1 MPGNVIEELKA
12 RNIGPRFCYR
22 PPPGGGM
29 TLDHIPAAAPSL
41 ARLIQELNKLPGIG
55 PKSAQRLAYHMI
67 RLSNDEA
74 LALADAI
81 TAVKQNIVFCDL
93 CQNLTDASPCSICS
107 NARRNRTQICVVED
121 PLDVLALE
129 RTHCYLGLYHVLHG
143 VISPL
148 NGIGPEQL
156 KLKELF
162 PRLSGGEVTELIIA
176 TNPTLEGEAT
186 AMYLSRHLVHT
197 NLKVTH
203 LARGLPVGGSLEYSD
218 ELTLSRAFQGRQ
230 EV

>member
-1 MPGNVIEELKA
+1 
-12 RNIGPRFCYR
+12 
-22 PPPGGGM
+22 M
-29 TLDHIPAAAPSL
+29 TMEHIPAAAPSL
-41 ARLIQELNKLPGIG
+41 SRLIQELNRLPGIG
-55 PKSAQRLAYHMI
+55 PKSAQRLAYFII
-67 RLSNDEA
+67 RLPDQEA
-74 LALADAI
+74 YDLAEAI
-81 TAVKQNIVFCDL
+81 SAVKTSIVLCQE
-93 CQNLTDASPCSICS
+93 CQNLTDESPCTICT
-107 NARRNRTQICVVED
+107 NPQRHREQICVVED

-148 NGIGPEQL
+148 NGVGPDQL

-162 PRLSGGEVTELIIA
+162 GRLSNSEVKEVIIA

-186 AMYLSRHLVHT
+186 AMYISRHLAPAGIK
-197 NLKVTH
+197 LTH

-230 EV
+230 DL